1 MIRRAFRRVERAV
14 KKVGDAVVD
23 TVKKTADFIGDTIK
37 KTADFVSD
45 AYKVVKPFVEYYV
58 INAIFISMGIPPV
71 YAAPMASATHTL
83 ANGGSPEDALK
94 AAATTAAVQNVSK
107 GVTDSMNEANK
118 AAAAAGKPPVYTA
131 TQISAAA
138 SAAGSAVATAAA
150 GGSPEDILKGA
161 GIGAVSGAAAT
172 EVYKQTGSLAA
183 ANAAR
188 TTTASVLQG
197 VELKDAILQGASAAT
212 VGYLQQIQ
220 EEEREYERI
229 RQSAQPAYDAYMKRV
244 DDYNAAVKGL
254 EGAKT
259 QEEADYYKATIDAAV
274 KDINRY
280 SEEIGKVNQVLADR
294 KAKLDELTKK
304 AQEEAKK
311 TEFDFRERTQA
322 ALQTE
327 EQQRQALEQE
337 LSRMI
342 AETEGRRYEGI
353 DIAAGE
359 LPFGIDESI
368 KTVPLLNESLIG
380 QTENN
385 DEIRRSIEGTDNS
398 GNKYTYDIVIDK
410 QTGEIGY
417 EYGTTGEGGASVVY
431 SASRPNMRTPEGA
444 LRIDIEGVAPPSE
457 FSDFQP
463 SLTETE
469 LEAINAAARGGRAGA
484 LRGATEN
491 YLFEQELAGFEQE
504 LQAAAS
510 EAERIASRADFVR
523 QQRERLASAQRL
535 PGTLQAQI
543 DAELEAILDEYESA
557 KGEAGRK
564 AATKERVVASQQER
578 AGRVS
583 DEEVMRLL
591 GLSPEEGERY
601 GLRVGGGG
609 EGVGGLPEGITEA
622 PEEPLE
628 GEMELGGGEGEG
640 EPTEQR
646 FDAQGRPITS
656 VATVRPRVERE
667 GRGQTPGI
675 PSRVTGEALVGILGE
690 KEPLFGGDEDDQRA
704 VWNRRSLRLRKALGL

>member
-1 MIRRAFRRVERAV
+1 MSAVVKAVVSAVETVVETAGKAV
-14 KKVGDAVVD
+14 KQVSKFV
-23 TVKKTADFIGDTIK
+23 GDTIQ
-37 KTADFVSD
+37 KTVDFIEKAV
-45 AYKVVKPFVEYYV
+45 KVVKPFVEYYV
-58 INAIFISMGIPPV
+58 INAALMSIGIPPV
-71 YAAPMASATHTL
+71 YAAPMASAAHTL
-83 ANGGSPEDALK
+83 ARGGSPEDALK
-94 AAATTAAVQNVSK
+94 AAATTAVVQNVTK
-107 GVTDSMNEANK
+107 GVTDSMNDANK
-118 AAAAAGKPPVYTA
+118 AAAVAGKPPVYTA

-138 SAAGSAVATAAA
+138 SAAGSAVATAAG

-188 TTTASVLQG
+188 TTTAAVLQG
-197 VELKDAILQGASAAT
+197 VELKDAVLQGASAAT

-229 RQSAQPAYDAYMKRV
+229 RQAGQADYDAYMKRV

-254 EGAKT
+254 EESTT
-259 QEEADYYKATIDAAV
+259 QEEADYYKATIETAV
-274 KDINRY
+274 ADINRY
-280 SEEIGKVNQVLADR
+280 SEAIGKTNQALADK
-294 KAKLDELTKK
+294 KAQLEGLNKK

-311 TEFDFRERTQA
+311 TNFDLRDRANE

-327 EQQRQALEQE
+327 AEQRQALEQE

-342 AETEGRRYEGI
+342 AETEGRRYEGV
-353 DIAAGE
+353 DVAAGE
-359 LPFGIDESI
+359 LPFGIEESV
-368 KTVPLLNESLIG
+368 KTVPLLNESLAG

-385 DEIRRSIEGTDNS
+385 DEIRRSIRGIDNQ
-398 GNKYTYDIVIDK
+398 GNQYSYDIVIDK

-417 EYGTTGEGGASVVY
+417 EYGSGGTEGMNVVY
-431 SASRPNMRTPEGA
+431 STTRPNMRTPEGA

-463 SLTETE
+463 SLTEAE

-491 YLFEQELAGFEQE
+491 YLFEQELAGFEKE

-523 QQRERLASAQRL
+523 QQKERLASAQRL

-543 DAELEAILDEYESA
+543 DAELKAILDEYESA

-591 GLSPEEGERY
+591 GLSPEEGQRY
-601 GLRVGGGG
+601 GLQVGGGG
-609 EGVGGLPEGITEA
+609 EGVGGLPEGITEE
-622 PEEPLE
+622 PKEPLE

-675 PSRVTGEALVGILGE
+675 PSRVTGEALAGILGE